1 MNRAIG
7 GLSVHSQAGWREQCG
22 WYVYVALHACLAG
35 GGMLGD
41 FSRERFIR
49 QAVLEMIKNKCVGG
63 CEDGLQWLVLMQ
75 KPTEDGGATMMNRW
89 S

>member
-1 MNRAIG
+1 
-7 GLSVHSQAGWREQCG
+7 
-22 WYVYVALHACLAG
+22 
-35 GGMLGD
+35 MLGN
-41 FSRERFIR
+41 FSGERFIR

-75 KPTEDGGATMMNRW
+75 KPTEDGGATMMNGW